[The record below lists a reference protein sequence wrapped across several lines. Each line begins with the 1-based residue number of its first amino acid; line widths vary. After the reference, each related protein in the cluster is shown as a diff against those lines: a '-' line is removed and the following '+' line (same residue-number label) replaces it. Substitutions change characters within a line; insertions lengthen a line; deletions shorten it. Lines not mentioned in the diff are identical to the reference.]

1 MEYMMLR
8 MLVAELRFSEEMG
21 GKGKGNGKGK
31 GKGKGEEE
39 TKGKKRG

>member
-21 GKGKGNGKGK
+21 GKGKGNGE